1 MICSVGIDGG
11 SLVMGDSVWP
21 VMPRSTGGADA
32 EFPMAGEPEEEPEA
46 DGGGRGPCCW
56 ASTGKAN
63 AAAVQAKKTAKD
75 AVGRRRG
82 EGVTNFAR
90 VFIFEC
96 AATILSLNS
105 WIRLVKR
112 IGGCFWGEGVGMAS
126 ERKRPVVNFRK
137 SVGPWRSWERASMAS
152 RRSWVRIPSAPP
164 FKETK
169 ELTFNNRELLPITV
183 ASFSRVSRA

>member
-1 MICSVGIDGG
+1 
-11 SLVMGDSVWP
+11 
-21 VMPRSTGGADA
+21 
-32 EFPMAGEPEEEPEA
+32 MAGEPEEEPEA

-82 EGVTNFAR
+82 EGVTSFAR

-96 AATILSLNS
+96 AATVLSLNS

-112 IGGCFWGEGVGMAS
+112 AGGCF
-126 ERKRPVVNFRK
+126 
-137 SVGPWRSWERASMAS
+137 
-152 RRSWVRIPSAPP
+152 
-164 FKETK
+164 
-169 ELTFNNRELLPITV
+169 REKALAWPQSGRDLW
-183 ASFSRVSRA
+183 

>member
-1 MICSVGIDGG
+1 
-11 SLVMGDSVWP
+11 MGDSVWP

-32 EFPMAGEPEEEPEA
+32 EFPMEGEPEEEPEA

-96 AATILSLNS
+96 AATVLSLNS
-105 WIRLVKR
+105 CIRLVKR
-112 IGGCFWGEGVGMAS
+112 AGGCF
-126 ERKRPVVNFRK
+126 
-137 SVGPWRSWERASMAS
+137 
-152 RRSWVRIPSAPP
+152 
-164 FKETK
+164 
-169 ELTFNNRELLPITV
+169 REKALAWPQSGRDLW
-183 ASFSRVSRA
+183 